1 MKLLH
6 IIGTL
11 DPTYGGPVEALRQ
24 LSKAITGLGH
34 EVEVVTLDSPTD
46 PWISQFPVIV
56 HPLGPSKGKYRYNKY
71 LIKWLK
77 NNARRFD
84 KITVNGIWQYQ
95 SFATW
100 LASRNN
106 LFKYSVFVHGALD
119 PWFKQTYPFKHLKK
133 WLYWPWTEYRVLRD
147 AEAVLFTS
155 EEEKRLASKSFWLYK
170 ANEVVVNYGI
180 GTPILNPVKQK
191 NIFFNEFP
199 ELRDKRLILFMSRI
213 HQKKGCDLLIEAFS
227 RIANVDP
234 KLHLLFAGP
243 DQSGLTP
250 VLRNLA
256 SNLKIDQRITWTG
269 MISNDLKWGAFQA
282 AEVFALPSHSEN
294 FGVAAVEALACGLPV
309 LISNKVN
316 IWREIKEDG
325 AGLVSLDNI
334 DGVNQI
340 LKTWLSL
347 NPSEKQAMSFNA
359 IECFNKRFEIKF
371 VAESFVKMS

>member
-11 DPTYGGPVEALRQ
+11 DPLYGGPVEALRQ

-46 PWISQFPVIV
+46 PWISQFPVTV

-77 NNARRFD
+77 NNTRRFD
-84 KITVNGIWQYQ
+84 KITVHGIWQYQ

-170 ANEVVVNYGI
+170 ANGVVVNYGI

-213 HQKKGCDLLIEAFS
+213 HHKKGCDLLIQAFS

-256 SNLKIDQRITWTG
+256 SNLKINQRITWTG
-269 MISNDLKWGAFQA
+269 MISNDLKWGAFQT

-334 DGVNQI
+334 DGVTQI

-347 NPSEKQAMSFNA
+347 NPSEKQAMSVNA
-359 IECFNKRFEIKF
+359 IECFNKRFEIKL
-371 VAESFVKMS
+371 VAESFIKMS